1 MTLDLS
7 DRKVHKVIADFLD
20 LPDLQESMEPQVQ
33 RVTLA
38 LPEILAPLD
47 PPEQWDPREYK
58 GPLATLVLP
67 VLWDRKV
74 TLETLDLP
82 VLREVK
88 EIPAT
93 QVLLGPMVL
102 AGPWAPPDLKA

>member
-1 MTLDLS
+1 MILDLS
-7 DRKVHKVIADFLD
+7 
-20 LPDLQESMEPQVQ
+20 
-33 RVTLA
+33 
-38 LPEILAPLD
+38 EILAPLD

-58 GPLATLVLP
+58 GPLVTLVLP
-67 VLWDRKV
+67 VLWDLKA

-93 QVLLGPMVL
+93 QVLLGPLVL
-102 AGPWAPPDLKA
+102 AGP